1 MRLIKSLF
9 GLLLF
14 ILGVVFSALNRQSV
28 HVDFWFRSIEAR
40 LGPTLLIVLLIGAL
54 LGGLV
59 VTMAVVWPLRRRLN
73 KLGNNGSGAD
83 ANATG
88 LQAESSSP

>member
-14 ILGVVFSALNRQSV
+14 VFGVVFGALNRQSV
-28 HVDFWFRSIEAR
+28 HVDFWFRSVEAR
-40 LGPTLLIVLLIGAL
+40 LGPTLLIVLLLGAL

-59 VTMAVVWPLRRRLN
+59 VTTAVVWPLRRRLS
-73 KLGNNGSGAD
+73 KFARTGAAIEGAD
-83 ANATG
+83 MPS
-88 LQAESSSP
+88 ESSSP

>member
-14 ILGVVFSALNRQSV
+14 TIGVVFGALNKQSV
-28 HVDFWFRSIEAR
+28 HIDFWFRSLEAR
-40 LGPTLLIVLLIGAL
+40 LGPTLLIVLLLGAL

-59 VTMAVVWPLRRRLN
+59 VTTAVVWPLRRRLN
-73 KLGNNGSGAD
+73 KLARTSTAIDGTDMPS
-83 ANATG
+83 
-88 LQAESSSP
+88 ESSSP